1 MSGAMEQ
8 LYQQLIIEHAK
19 DPHGKGLVE
28 PYAAESFQVNPTCGD
43 EVRLRV
49 HLAPDGAVQRLS
61 WTGQG
66 CSISQASIS
75 VMSELVEGR
84 AVADAESL
92 GEDFRALL
100 HARGEGLDEEAEDR
114 LGDATAFTGV
124 GRYPARVKCALLG
137 WMALR
142 DALVQAGVA
151 STTGATGTGTTG
163 AGTTG
168 TTSTK
173 EA

>member
-1 MSGAMEQ
+1 MEQ
-8 LYQQLIIEHAK
+8 LYQQLIIDHAK
-19 DPHGKGLVE
+19 DPHGKGLAE
-28 PYAAESFQVNPTCGD
+28 GYAAESFQVNPTCGD

-49 HLAPDGAVQRLS
+49 HLTSQGDLERVS

-75 VMSELVEGR
+75 VMSELVTGR
-84 AVADAESL
+84 PVPEVTGL

-100 HARGEGLDEEAEDR
+100 QSRGAGLDDAAEDR

-151 STTGATGTGTTG
+151 VGTA
-163 AGTTG
+163 AGT
-168 TTSTK
+168 SEQE

>member
-19 DPHGKGLVE
+19 DPYGKGLAE
-28 PYAAESFQVNPTCGD
+28 PYAGESFQVNPTCGD

-49 HLAPDGAVQRLS
+49 HLTAEGALERVT
-61 WTGQG
+61 WHGQG

-75 VMSELVEGR
+75 VMSELVEGLPI
-84 AVADAESL
+84 AQVETL

-100 HARGEGLDEEAEDR
+100 HTRGEGLHDEAAEDR

-124 GRYPARVKCALLG
+124 GKYSARVKCALLG

-142 DALVQAGVA
+142 DALLQAGV
-151 STTGATGTGTTG
+151 
-163 AGTTG
+163 G
-168 TTSTK
+168 TTSTTSTTSTE

>member
-19 DPHGKGLVE
+19 DPHGKGLAE

-49 HLAPDGAVQRLS
+49 HLAPDGALERVS
-61 WTGQG
+61 WHGQG

-75 VMSELVEGR
+75 VMSELVEGLP
-84 AVADAESL
+84 VADVEAL

-100 HARGEGLDEEAEDR
+100 HTRGEGLHDEAAEDR

-124 GRYPARVKCALLG
+124 GKYSARVKCALLG

-142 DALVQAGVA
+142 DALLQAGVGTT
-151 STTGATGTGTTG
+151 STTSTT
-163 AGTTG
+163 GTTG
-168 TTSTK
+168 TTSTTSTE

>member
-1 MSGAMEQ
+1 MEQ
-8 LYQQLIIEHAK
+8 LYQQLIIDHAK
-19 DPHGKGLVE
+19 DPHGKGLAE

-49 HLAPDGAVQRLS
+49 HLRDDGTVERVS
-61 WTGQG
+61 WAGQG
-66 CSISQASIS
+66 CSISQASTS

-84 AVADAESL
+84 PVAEVEGL

-100 HARGEGLDEEAEDR
+100 HTRGEGLDEAAEDR

-124 GRYPARVKCALLG
+124 GRYPARIKCALLG

-151 STTGATGTGTTG
+151 STTTE
-163 AGTTG
+163 
-168 TTSTK
+168 